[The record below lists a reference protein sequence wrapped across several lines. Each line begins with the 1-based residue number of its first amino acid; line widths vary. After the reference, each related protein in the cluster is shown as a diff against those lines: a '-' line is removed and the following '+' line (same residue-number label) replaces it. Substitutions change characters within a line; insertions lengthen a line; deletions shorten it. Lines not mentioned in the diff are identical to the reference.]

1 MSTQPTFE
9 SPLADAMERFVAFKR
24 MQGYDY
30 VAQSRMLSLFDRFL
44 LGEDCSDGLLRT
56 EQFSA
61 YLATTARLSGS
72 AREGRLSAVR
82 EFSRYLHALHPAS
95 AVVPPGMLPRHQRAI
110 RFRRIEPGEILR
122 LMEAASRLRPRQSAR
137 PHCIRFLI
145 GLLYSTGLRIAEALK
160 LNLGDVDLDRS
171 TLFVR
176 RGKFGKDRLVA
187 MSASLHEALEAW
199 LQLRSRHA
207 ATGPSAP
214 LLVGGP
220 NRRLTCWQARYAFGV
235 LCRSCGLQ
243 GRPSPRLHD
252 LRHNFACR
260 CIARWREQGKDVQA
274 LLPVLANAM
283 GHVNFFAT
291 QLYIHA
297 DAGTLRHASAK
308 FSAYGA
314 QQRETRR

>member
-1 MSTQPTFE
+1 MSTPPSFE

-24 MQGYDY
+24 MQGYSY
-30 VAQSRMLSLFDRFL
+30 TGQVRELRQFDRFL
-44 LGEDCSDGLLRT
+44 SVADGVNGMLRGDL
-56 EQFSA
+56 FSR
-61 YLATTARLSGS
+61 YLETTAGMPPGTREHRLSV
-72 AREGRLSAVR
+72 VR
-82 EFSRYLHALHPAS
+82 QFSRYLHALHPAS
-95 AVVPPGMLPRHQRAI
+95 AVVPPGMLPRHQRRI
-110 RFRRIEPGEILR
+110 RFRRLEPEEILR
-122 LMEAASRLRPRQSAR
+122 LMDAASRLRPRQSVR
-137 PHCIRFLI
+137 PHCIRFLL

-160 LNLGDVDLDRS
+160 LNLGDVDLDCS

-187 MSASLHEALEAW
+187 MSASLHEALETW
-199 LQLRSRHA
+199 LQLRSHHA

-214 LLVGGP
+214 LLVGSP
-220 NRRLTCWQARYAFGV
+220 NRRLTCWQARYAFRV
-235 LCRSCGLQ
+235 LCRRCGLQ
-243 GRPSPRLHD
+243 GQPSPRLHD

-291 QLYIHA
+291 QLYIHV
-297 DAGTLRHASAK
+297 DAGTLRHASAR
-308 FSAYGA
+308 FSTYSA

>member
-1 MSTQPTFE
+1 
-9 SPLADAMERFVAFKR
+9 MERFVAFKR

-30 VAQSRMLSLFDRFL
+30 TVQSRMLILFDRFL
-44 LGEDCSDGLLRT
+44 LLDEDCSDGLLRT
-56 EQFSA
+56 AQFSA

-72 AREGRLSAVR
+72 TREGRLSAVR

-95 AVVPPGMLPRHQRAI
+95 AVVPPGMLPRHQRRI
-110 RFRRIEPGEILR
+110 RFRRLEPEEILR
-122 LMEAASRLRPRQSAR
+122 LMDAASRLRPRQSIR

-187 MSASLHEALEAW
+187 MSASLHEALRAW
-199 LQLRSRHA
+199 LQLRSHHA
-207 ATGPSAP
+207 TTGPSAP
-214 LLVGGP
+214 LLVGTW
-220 NRRLTCWQARYAFGV
+220 NSRLTCWQARYAFRV
-235 LCRSCGLQ
+235 LCRRCGLLGQ
-243 GRPSPRLHD
+243 PSPRLHD

-260 CIARWREQGKDVQA
+260 CLARWREQGKDVQA

-291 QLYIHA
+291 QLYIHVEA
-297 DAGTLRHASAK
+297 ETLRHASAK
-308 FSAYGA
+308 LSTYIA
-314 QQRETRR
+314 QQRRLRR